1 MQDKEL
7 STEELIAQD
16 VGARLPEG
24 LMAHVI
30 AGLALLWS
38 LFQLWIASP
47 LPFIFRVGVL
57 NDTETRAIH
66 LAFALLL
73 AFLAYPAFK
82 RSPRNRVPLVD
93 IALGLVAAA
102 SAAYLYIF
110 YQQLALRPGSLTTAD
125 LVTACIGI
133 PLLLEATRRALG
145 PPLAIIALVFLVY
158 SLAGPYMPGFLA
170 HRGVSFTALANHQW
184 ITTEGVF
191 GIALGV
197 STSFVFLFVLFGALL
212 ERAGAGHYF
221 IQLAFSMLGHMRGG
235 PAKAAVVSSALTGMI
250 SGSSIANVVTTGT
263 FTIPM
268 MKKVGFSK
276 EKAGAVEVASS
287 VNGQIMPPVMGAA
300 AFLMVEYVG
309 IPYVEII
316 KHAFLPAT
324 ISYIALLYIVHL
336 EALKQGMQPIG
347 NHQPK
352 PWLRRLTGFAFGA
365 ALVSGLSLAVY
376 YGLGWL
382 KPALGDYVLPG
393 ISVLLAAAYFGLLK
407 VAASNPP
414 LPAEDPN
421 KPLTEL
427 PQTRSVLLSGL
438 HFLLPVVVLV
448 WCLMVERLSPGLSAF
463 WGSVML
469 VIILLT
475 QRPLLSWLRA
485 DQGATH
491 GGFVDGVVDL
501 REGLISGARNMIGI
515 GIATAAA
522 GVIVGAVSQTG
533 VGLVLADVVEVLSM
547 GNLML
552 MLLFTAVFSLILG
565 MGLPTTANYIVVS
578 SLMAPVVV
586 ALGQQN
592 GLIVPL
598 IAVHLFVFYFGIMA
612 DVTPPVG
619 LASFA
624 AAAVS
629 KGDPIKTGIT
639 AFYYSL
645 RTAALPFLFIFN
657 TDLLLI
663 DVGFWH
669 GVLIFLVATGAMLI
683 FAAGTQGYFLVRS
696 RWYEGVLLLLV
707 AFTLFRPGFWMDIVH
722 DPYRDIPPAQLAQAL
737 GSVDENSQ
745 LQLRIRG
752 EDAVGDAREFAL
764 LLPVPSGA
772 SGEERLEKLG
782 LMTYEEGGKVLVDSV
797 TFGSPAAEAGL
808 EFDQEILVV
817 RAPTDRWA
825 KEWMWLPGLLV
836 FGLVVWLQRRRARKQ
851 TPGSDNPAQRPQP
864 SH

>member
-1 MQDKEL
+1 MQDKQL

-16 VGARLPEG
+16 VGARLP
-24 LMAHVI
+24 
-30 AGLALLWS
+30 AGAMGGIITLLALAWS

-47 LPFIFRVGVL
+47 LPFMLGFGVL
-57 NDTETRAIH
+57 NDTETRSIH
-66 LAFALLL
+66 LTFALLL
-73 AFLAYPAFK
+73 AFLVFPAF
-82 RSPRNRVPLVD
+82 RTSPRDRVPFSD
-93 IALGLVAAA
+93 IALALIAAGAA
-102 SAAYLYIF
+102 SYLF
-110 YQQLALRPGSLTTAD
+110 VMYQALAQRPGNLTTAD

-133 PLLLEATRRALG
+133 PLLLEAARRALG
-145 PPLAIIALVFLVY
+145 PALAVIAIVFLTY
-158 SLAGPYMPGFLA
+158 SLAGPWMPGLLA

-221 IQLAFSMLGHMRGG
+221 IQLAFSLLGHLRGG
-235 PAKAAVVSSALTGMI
+235 PAKAAVVASGLTGLI

-268 MKKVGFSK
+268 MKRVGFSK

-316 KHAFLPAT
+316 KHAFLPAA

-336 EALKQGMQPIG
+336 EALKLGMQPIG

-352 PWLRRLTGFAFGA
+352 PWLHRLTGFAFGA
-365 ALVSGLSLAVY
+365 ALISGLSMAVY

-382 KPALGDYVLPG
+382 KPALGDYALPG
-393 ISVLLAAAYFGLLK
+393 IGLLLAIAYLGLLK
-407 VAASNPP
+407 IAASNDP
-414 LPAEDPN
+414 LPAEDPD
-421 KPLTEL
+421 KPLEEL
-427 PQTRSVLLSGL
+427 PNTRTVLLSGL

-463 WGSVML
+463 WGTVML

-475 QRPLLSWLRA
+475 QRPLLNWLRR
-485 DQGATH
+485 
-491 GGFVDGVVDL
+491 DGKHDYGTFNDGMVDL
-501 REGLISGARNMIGI
+501 REGLVAGARNMIGI
-515 GIATAAA
+515 GIATATA
-522 GVIVGAVSQTG
+522 GIIVGAVSQTG
-533 VGLVLADVVEVLSM
+533 VGLVLADLVEMLSM
-547 GNLML
+547 GNLLL
-552 MLLFTAVFSLILG
+552 MLLLTALLSLILG

-578 SLMAPVVV
+578 SLLAPVVV
-586 ALGQQN
+586 TLGQQN

-629 KGDPIKTGIT
+629 KGDPIRTGLT

-663 DVGFWH
+663 NVDFAH
-669 GVLIFLVATGAMLI
+669 GVLIFIVATIAMLI
-683 FAAGTQGYFLVRS
+683 FAAATQGYFLVKS
-696 RWYEGVLLLLV
+696 RWYESILLLLV
-707 AFTLFRPGFWMDIVH
+707 AFTLFRPGFWMDLAH
-722 DPYRDIPPAQLAQAL
+722 DPYRQTPPAQLARTMGEVEAE
-737 GSVDENSQ
+737 SP
-745 LQLRIRG
+745 LRVRVMG
-752 EDAVGDAREFAL
+752 EDAVGKPRQFTL
-764 LLPVPSGA
+764 LVPVPEGA
-772 SGEERLEKLG
+772 TGEERLANLG
-782 LMTYEEGGKVLVDSV
+782 LTLYEQDGKTLIDSV
-797 TFGSPAAEAGL
+797 AFGSPAAAMGL
-808 EFDQEILVV
+808 EFDQEILAVK
-817 RAPTDRWA
+817 APTDRWR
-825 KEWMWLPGLLV
+825 KELMWIPGFLL
-836 FGLVVWLQRRRARKQ
+836 FGAIIWLQRRRVAV
-851 TPGSDNPAQRPQP
+851 SASSWIPA
-864 SH
+864 SA

>member
-1 MQDKEL
+1 MQDKQL

-24 LMAHVI
+24 AMAQII
-30 AGLALLWS
+30 AGLALAWS

-47 LPFIFRVGVL
+47 LPFLLRFGVL
-57 NDTETRAIH
+57 NDTETRSIH

-82 RSPRNRVPLVD
+82 RSPRDRVPLVD

-102 SAAYLYIF
+102 SAAYLFIF
-110 YQQLALRPGSLTTAD
+110 YEQLAQRPGSLTTAD
-125 LVTACIGI
+125 LITACIGI

-158 SLAGPYMPGFLA
+158 SVAGPWMPGLLA
-170 HRGVSFTALANHQW
+170 HRGVSFTAMANHQW

-221 IQLAFSMLGHMRGG
+221 IQLAFSLLGHMRGG

-316 KHAFLPAT
+316 KHAFLPAS

-347 NHQPK
+347 THQPK

-365 ALVSGLSLAVY
+365 ALISGLSLTVY

-382 KPALGDYVLPG
+382 KPVLGDYALPG
-393 ISVLLAAAYFGLLK
+393 IGALLAIVYLGLLK

-414 LPAEDPN
+414 LPAEDPD
-421 KPLTEL
+421 KPLEEL
-427 PQTRSVLLSGL
+427 PNSRAVLLSGL

-448 WCLMVERLSPGLSAF
+448 WCLMIERLSPGLSAF
-463 WGSVML
+463 WGTVML

-475 QRPLLSWLRA
+475 QRPLLSWMRG
-485 DQGATH
+485 DGGEVH
-491 GGFVDGVVDL
+491 GNAMDGLVDL
-501 REGLISGARNMIGI
+501 REGLIAGARNMIGI

-533 VGLVLADVVEVLSM
+533 VGLVLADLVEMLSM
-547 GNLML
+547 GNLLL
-552 MLLFTAVFSLILG
+552 MLVLVAVFSLILG

-578 SLMAPVVV
+578 SLLAPVVV

-629 KGDPIKTGIT
+629 KGDPIRTGIT

-663 DVGFWH
+663 GVDFWH
-669 GVLIFLVATGAMLI
+669 GVLIFLIATVAMLI
-683 FAAGTQGYFLVRS
+683 FAAGTQGFFLVRS
-696 RWYEGVLLLLV
+696 RWYESLLLLLV
-707 AFTLFRPGFWMDIVH
+707 AFTLFRPGFWMDLIH
-722 DPYRDIPPAQLAQAL
+722 DPYQEIPPAQLVEAL
-737 GSVDENSQ
+737 GNVEEDSQ
-745 LQLRIRG
+745 LRLRVLG
-752 EDAVGDAREFAL
+752 EDAVGDAREFVL
-764 LLPVPSGA
+764 LLAIPDGA
-772 SGEERLEKLG
+772 SGEEKLEKIG
-782 LMTYEEGGKVLVDSV
+782 LMTYEQDGKLLVDSV

-808 EFDQEILVV
+808 EFDQQILSV
-817 RAPTDRWA
+817 RAPTDRWP
-825 KEWMWLPGLLV
+825 KEFMWIPGFLL
-836 FGLVVWLQRRRARKQ
+836 FGLIVWMQRRRRQ
-851 TPGSDNPAQRPQP
+851 T
-864 SH
+864 